1 MKCPGCCF
9 AAIKQRGSVTGRAA
23 DVGDGGGFEKYG
35 RQTRRAGFLAAMD
48 LVVLWPELVALI
60 EPHYPKAPQGH
71 PPVGVER
78 MLRIYFLQ
86 QLFNL
91 SNLGV
96 EDALYDSNAMRG
108 FVGIDLGRESRY
120 RMRRRCASSAI
131 CWSGI
136 SWAGASSPR
145 STPIC
150 HSKDYRSAPSP
161 SQTVLGCD
169 DLAGAVFDQDA
180 APGTRPGDA
189 PGEQGQAVVL
199 RHGSACG
206 CGRSDQADSLCR
218 RDRGPHRRQV
228 TPRQSRDSPRQK
240 KGSRLGSPLRFC

>member
-1 MKCPGCCF
+1 M
-9 AAIKQRGSVTGRAA
+9 
-23 DVGDGGGFEKYG
+23 E
-35 RQTRRAGFLAAMD
+35 
-48 LVVLWPELVALI
+48 LVVPWPELVALI
-60 EPHYPKAPQGH
+60 EPDYPKAAQGH

-86 QLFNL
+86 QWFNL

-108 FVGIDLGRESRY
+108 FVGIDLGRESRC
-120 RMRRRCASSAI
+120 RVRRRGAISAI

-150 HSKDYRSAPSP
+150 PSKDYRSAPAHPKLSWDTSILKAP
-161 SQTVLGCD
+161 SSTRN
-169 DLAGAVFDQDA
+169 A

-206 CGRSDQADSLCR
+206 CGRSDQAASLCR